1 MRSMRE
7 PAKNDAIGHGPAA
20 QALPARR
27 LYIIDDD
34 DGDRRRST
42 DLLDGGRFH
51 IQPFDSGRSFIAKG
65 ELLDDACVLLDVWMP
80 EMDGLTVLGHILT
93 VSPGCPVIMLS
104 GKSTLPIAVEAMKRG
119 AVDFLEKP
127 VLKTN
132 LVDAVERAFSLK
144 PAARPETLTREE
156 LLNKVTRREGQ
167 VLELLVRGHP
177 NKVVAF
183 QLGIA
188 ENTVEVHRQRLM
200 RRLDV
205 KSFADLVRLA
215 VKAGI

>member
-1 MRSMRE
+1 MQQI
-7 PAKNDAIGHGPAA
+7 AKNGATERRTIE
-20 QALPARR
+20 QPARTR
-27 LYIIDDD
+27 MLYIIDDD
-34 DGDRRRST
+34 EGDRRRST
-42 DLLDGGRFH
+42 DLLKDSVYRVH
-51 IQPFDSGRSFIAKG
+51 AFDSGQSFITHAPPL
-65 ELLDDACVLLDVWMP
+65 ENTCILLDVWMP
-80 EMDGLTVLGHILT
+80 EMDGLTVLGHIFG
-93 VSPGCPVIMLS
+93 VCPGCPVVMLS

-127 VLKTN
+127 VLKAN
-132 LVDAVERAFSLK
+132 LLAALERASSLK
-144 PAARPETLTREE
+144 PAARAETLTRAE
-156 LLNKVTRREGQ
+156 LLNRVTRREGQ
-167 VLELLVRGHP
+167 VLELLVKGHP

>member
-1 MRSMRE
+1 MQA
-7 PAKNDAIGHGPAA
+7 AKSSAHQPGPAEH
-20 QALPARR
+20 PDHARL

-34 DGDRRRST
+34 DGDRQRST
-42 DLLDGGRFH
+42 DLLKDSGYRIRAFN
-51 IQPFDSGRSFIAKG
+51 SGRSFIAHNADL
-65 ELLDDACVLLDVWMP
+65 ENACVLLDVWMP
-80 EMDGLTVLGHILT
+80 DMDGLTVLAHILGEHP
-93 VSPGCPVIMLS
+93 SCPVVMLS

-119 AVDFLEKP
+119 ALDFLEKP
-127 VLKTN
+127 VLKAS
-132 LVDAVERAFSLK
+132 LVSAMERACTLK
-144 PAARPETLTREE
+144 PAAFHTETLTREA

-167 VLELLVRGHP
+167 VLELLVKGHP

-205 KSFADLVRLA
+205 KSFAELVRLA

>member
-1 MRSMRE
+1 MQQATKSS
-7 PAKNDAIGHGPAA
+7 AA
-20 QALPARR
+20 AEHSQMEHARQ

-34 DGDRRRST
+34 EGDRQRSIG
-42 DLLDGGRFH
+42 LLKDSSYRIHAFGSGG
-51 IQPFDSGRSFIAKG
+51 SFIAHDAHL
-65 ELLDDACVLLDVWMP
+65 ENACVLLDVWMP
-80 EMDGLTVLGHILT
+80 EMDGLTVLGHILDMC
-93 VSPGCPVIMLS
+93 PGCPVVMLS

-119 AVDFLEKP
+119 AADFLEKP
-127 VLKTN
+127 VLKAN
-132 LVDAVERAFSLK
+132 LLDALERACNLK
-144 PAARPETLTREE
+144 PAARAETLTREE

-167 VLELLVRGHP
+167 VLELLVKGHP

>member
-1 MRSMRE
+1 MQEAANPVGERPAERPSQKRS
-7 PAKNDAIGHGPAA
+7 
-20 QALPARR
+20 

-34 DGDRRRST
+34 EIDRRRSIDILKEGHYRT
-42 DLLDGGRFH
+42 H
-51 IQPFDSGRSFIAKG
+51 VFDSGKSFIG
-65 ELLDDACVLLDVWMP
+65 QEVRLEQACVLLDVWMP
-80 EMDGLTVLGHILT
+80 EVDGLTVLKYISGAC
-93 VSPGCPVIMLS
+93 PRCPVIMLS

-119 AVDFLEKP
+119 AIDFLEKP
-127 VLKTN
+127 ISRERL
-132 LVDAVERAFSLK
+132 LEAVERAFGLEPVTHSE
-144 PAARPETLTREE
+144 ALTRNE

-167 VLELLVRGHP
+167 VLELLVKGHP